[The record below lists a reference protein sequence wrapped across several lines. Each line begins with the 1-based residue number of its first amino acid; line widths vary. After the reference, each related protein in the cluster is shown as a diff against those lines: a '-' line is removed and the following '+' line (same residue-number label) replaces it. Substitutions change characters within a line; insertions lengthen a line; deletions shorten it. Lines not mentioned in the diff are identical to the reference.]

1 MLDPVIPHLR
11 DASRRLVRELGF
23 MKPTLAGTDL
33 PPSAVHALIEIGASG
48 SLTAADLSGR
58 LNLDKSSISRMV
70 RKLAVSGELAEAA
83 SARDGREKLL
93 SLTSKGR
100 RTLAA
105 IDAFAEDQVGAAL
118 GNLAP
123 GDRGRVG
130 AGLAA
135 YAGALEALRTGV
147 PAAAAEGILVES
159 GYLPGV
165 VGRSAEMHARYYA
178 RTARFGQVFESK
190 VAAGLAE
197 FVGRLDRPV
206 NGLWTAVEAGTVI
219 GTVAIDG
226 EDLGGGAA
234 HLRWFIVEDGR
245 RGSGVGRRLLAEA
258 VAFADR
264 AGFAE
269 IQLWTFSGL
278 DAARR
283 LYEASGF
290 VLAEEMPGRQ
300 WGKEVTEQRFV
311 RRAGDL

>member
-1 MLDPVIPHLR
+1 MLDPIVTEIR

-23 MKPTLAGTDL
+23 MKATLAGTDL
-33 PPSAVHALIEIGASG
+33 PPSAVHALIEIGAGG

-70 RKLAVSGELAEAA
+70 GKLVASGELAEAA
-83 SARDGREKLL
+83 SELDGRAKPL
-93 SLTSKGR
+93 SLTPKGR

-105 IDAFAEDQVGAAL
+105 IDAFARDQVGAAL
-118 GNLAP
+118 GKLTP
-123 GDRGRVG
+123 DDRGKVS

-135 YAGALEALRTGV
+135 YAGALEVLRTGTPV
-147 PAAAAEGILVES
+147 PAAEEITIAS

-165 VGRSAEMHARYYA
+165 VGRSAEMHARFYA
-178 RTARFGQVFESK
+178 RTAGFGHVFESK

-206 NGLWTAVEAGTVI
+206 NGLWAAVEAGTIV

-226 EDLGGGAA
+226 EDLGPGIA

-245 RGSGVGRRLLAEA
+245 RGSGLGRRLLAEA
-258 VAFADR
+258 VEFSDR
-264 AGFAE
+264 TGFAE
-269 IQLWTFSGL
+269 IHLWTFSGL

-290 VLAEEMPGRQ
+290 VLVEEKPGRQ
-300 WGKEVTEQRFV
+300 WGEEVMEQRFV
-311 RRAGDL
+311 RRAKGV